1 MYLCRDRRTPVEE
14 DSDAEGNG
22 LTEAGQE
29 LHRILRKARISSG
42 SEDGD
47 GATSSGPEEEE
58 EEFNDD
64 VDLDEMASGL
74 LPKVWKSTKL
84 GQKSQIKTLNGH

>member
-1 MYLCRDRRTPVEE
+1 M
-14 DSDAEGNG
+14 
-22 LTEAGQE
+22 TEAGQE

-47 GATSSGPEEEE
+47 AAASSEAEEE

-64 VDLDEMASGL
+64 IDLDEMASGL
-74 LPKVWKSTKL
+74 LPKVHSPVL
-84 GQKSQIKTLNGH
+84 R